1 MPSSR
6 APWCFWRQKLRGPRL
21 PTRKQLLPRTFKAV
35 EGGNPACSRDGQLEA
50 VVKPPA
56 AAVKTHRDM
65 LRFKARGAGC
75 NPVLKLTRI
84 LSGEQPCRGGGGP
97 VSASLLPLET
107 WLNSQG
113 WKGLHEIQP
122 WGRARRGRGGVRR
135 EREACGCP
143 PGERSTGGSEAFVF
157 DQSCARWE
165 MRETACLAKLVW

>member
-1 MPSSR
+1 M
-6 APWCFWRQKLRGPRL
+6 
-21 PTRKQLLPRTFKAV
+21 
-35 EGGNPACSRDGQLEA
+35 
-50 VVKPPA
+50 KPPA
-56 AAVKTHRDM
+56 EAVKTHRDM

-122 WGRARRGRGGVRR
+122 
-135 EREACGCP
+135 
-143 PGERSTGGSEAFVF
+143 
-157 DQSCARWE
+157 
-165 MRETACLAKLVW
+165 